1 MGLKVAIVGC
11 GKIADAHVEEARKI
25 PGVEVVAVCDQEPIM
40 AEQLAVRYA
49 IPRWFTDSAEM
60 LAVASPNVVHITTPP
75 QSHLALTKQAVDAG
89 CHVFMEK
96 PVALVHADVEA
107 LVAAVVEAKKKLTVN
122 YWPNFEVQALELRRL
137 YDAGVLGSAVH
148 IESYTGYD
156 LAGEFGLALR
166 RDPDHW
172 VHRLPGKLFQ
182 NMMDHVVNKIVPFLD
197 DDDPCIHAIAYRRE
211 SGTAESD
218 ANEILDELRVIIQG
232 KRTSAYATFCANARP
247 VGQTLRVYGTKA
259 TVHVD
264 FNARTLVLE
273 RKQSFPSALGRL
285 RPPFQVAGDYLRQG
299 MRNVS
304 RFRRHQ
310 FHFFDGMRTLLTE
323 FYQCIEN
330 DTNPP
335 IAYRD
340 ILRVSAIM
348 ERIFTQVYPEVGA

>member
-25 PGVEVVAVCDQEPIM
+25 RGIEVVAVCDQEPIM

-49 IPRWFTDSAEM
+49 VPRWYTDCAEM
-60 LAVASPNVVHITTPP
+60 LATESPDVLHITTPP
-75 QSHLALTKQAVDAG
+75 QSHLALTRQAVAAG

-107 LVAAVVEAKKKLTVN
+107 LVAAVVAAKKKLTVN
-122 YWPNFEVQALELRRL
+122 YWPNFEVQALELHRL
-137 YDAGVLGSAVH
+137 YDAGALGSVVH
-148 IESYTGYD
+148 VESYTGYD
-156 LAGEFGLALR
+156 LAGEFGLALQ

-182 NMMDHVVNKIVPFLD
+182 NMMDHVLNKIVPFLED
-197 DDDPCIHAIAYRRE
+197 EDPYVHAIAYKRDAAASD
-211 SGTAESD
+211 SGSS
-218 ANEILDELRVIIQG
+218 EILDELRVIIKG
-232 KRTSAYATFCANARP
+232 KETSAYATFCANARP

-259 TVHVD
+259 TAHVD

-285 RPPFQVAGDYLRQG
+285 RPPFQVAGDYFRQG
-299 MRNVS
+299 LRNVG
-304 RFRRHQ
+304 RFRRHR

-330 DTNPP
+330 DTDPP

-340 ILRVSAIM
+340 ILRVSALM
-348 ERIFTQVYPEVGA
+348 EQIFAQVYTEVRA